1 MHPPLRAVALLALA
15 LMPGWASA
23 HTAEAVSGFLSGFLH
38 PVFGLDHF
46 LAMLS
51 VGVVSAQL
59 GGRRIF
65 SVPATFVSAMIVG
78 GIVGLKGTPWPLA
91 EAGIALSVVVLGLA
105 VVIARE
111 GTRAGL
117 VMAMTFSFGCLHG
130 HAHGIEIPRA
140 ADPVF
145 YAGGFVLST
154 SVIHLLGVLVGHLL
168 TRTDLRKRWLRWLGT
183 AMSGVGLLIFVR
195 LVAAGQAG

>member
-1 MHPPLRAVALLALA
+1 MRHVLRAAALIALA
-15 LMPGWASA
+15 MVPGWASA
-23 HTAEAVSGFLSGFLH
+23 HSAEAIAGFLSGFLH

-59 GGRRIF
+59 GGARIF
-65 SVPATFVSAMIVG
+65 VVPATFVSAMIAG
-78 GIVGLKGTPWPLA
+78 GVVGLQGTQWPLT

-111 GTRAGL
+111 GAQAGI
-117 VMAMTFSFGCLHG
+117 VMVITFFFGCLHG

-154 SVIHLLGVLVGHLL
+154 SAIHLLGVLVGHVL
-168 TRTDLRKRWLRWLGT
+168 TRTDLRKRYLRWLGT
-183 AMSGVGLLIFVR
+183 GMSGIGLLIFVR